1 MVNVSRMLWRLYLA
15 LKANQHI
22 HIIAAP
28 AIQFT
33 FSVSS
38 QAFDQMQGRASAS
51 LQYGLRL

>member
-38 QAFDQMQGRASAS
+38 QAFEQMQGRASAS
-51 LQYGLRL
+51 LQYGFRL